1 MPFGLRKSGARSTSS
16 HVGHFNSLFL
26 DVDATA
32 MAREDYR
39 DNTNESDML
48 SAFNNRMQWLSEQP
62 DLVLG
67 SEDGNSL
74 TTKGIAFAHSLE
86 TVGFG
91 WSNKE
96 MKEDLQ
102 SPYYLGRW
110 YPDHKPDFFKSTKV
124 KEPYKSLLFSS
135 PIPNSTIPSR
145 ISTK

>member
-1 MPFGLRKSGARSTSS
+1 MNPNCHLDYVKQRALDIMRF
-16 HVGHFNSLFL
+16 GHFNSLFL

-39 DNTNESDML
+39 DNTNESDVL

-74 TTKGIAFAHSLE
+74 TTKGIAFAHGLE

-91 WSNKE
+91 WSDKE
-96 MKEDLQ
+96 MKEDL
-102 SPYYLGRW
+102 PITLLLG
-110 YPDHKPDFFKSTKV
+110 
-124 KEPYKSLLFSS
+124 SLV
-135 PIPNSTIPSR
+135 SR
-145 ISTK
+145 P